1 MRPRAGTHRHRTGV
15 SFGLA
20 LVLASSI
27 AVGVSG
33 PASARDAETPQIV
46 SSPREDVPS
55 ALDDPRAPGLPKP
68 LVNPGALR
76 SGGPPPD
83 GIPAI
88 DSPRFE
94 RAADVDWLDK
104 REPVIAV
111 ELDGESRAYPVR
123 ILVWHEIVN
132 DTLDGVPVA
141 VTYCPLCNTAI
152 AFDRRVGGRVVDFG
166 TSGLLYRSDLV
177 MYDRQ
182 TESLWVQFEGRAVA
196 GVLTGTTLSTFP
208 VATVAWR
215 DWRRANPDGL
225 VLTTDTGFDRAYGTN
240 PYVGYDNAGNRPFL
254 YDGNIDARLRPM
266 TRVVGIDDGA
276 SGTAVTYDTL
286 RTRHV
291 VDVTTNHGPLT
302 VWWSAGTASALD
314 TDSVSSGRDV
324 GAVGVFDPVVDGTQ
338 LTFRWRR
345 GRGFVDRETGSEWD
359 GFGRATSGALAGRAL
374 APSTHLDTFWFA
386 WAAFNP
392 RTTIFGRSK

>member
-1 MRPRAGTHRHRTGV
+1 MRPHAGTRRRRT
-15 SFGLA
+15 SIWLGLA
-20 LVLASSI
+20 LVVASAI
-27 AVGVSG
+27 AVGGAGPVS
-33 PASARDAETPQIV
+33 ASEVSTPQV
-46 SSPREDVPS
+46 APSPREGVPS

-68 LVNPGALR
+68 LVDPSALR

-94 RAADVDWLDK
+94 RATDVDWLDE
-104 REPVIAV
+104 REPVLAL
-111 ELDGESRAYPVR
+111 ELDGETRAYPVR

-141 VTYCPLCNTAI
+141 VTYCPLCNSAI
-152 AFDRRVGGRVVDFG
+152 AFDRRVGDRVVDFG

-196 GVLTGTTLSTFP
+196 GVLTGTKLSAFP

-225 VLTTDTGFDRAYGTN
+225 VLTADTGFDRAYGTN
-240 PYVGYDNAGNRPFL
+240 PYVGYDNANNRPFL
-254 YDGNIDARLRPM
+254 YDGKTDARLRPM

-276 SGTAVTYDTL
+276 SGTSVTYDTL
-286 RTRHV
+286 RRRHV
-291 VDVTTNHGPLT
+291 VDVTTNHGRLT
-302 VWWSAGTASALD
+302 VWWSAGTTSALD
-314 TDSVSSGRDV
+314 AASVSSGRAV

-338 LTFRWRR
+338 LTFRWTR
-345 GRGFVDRETGSEWD
+345 GRGFIDRETGSEWD
-359 GFGRATSGALAGRAL
+359 EFGRATAGPLAGRAL
-374 APSTHLDTFWFA
+374 KARTHLDTFWFA
-386 WAAFNP
+386 WAAYTP
-392 RTTIFGRSK
+392 KTAIFGRSK